1 MPKRARVAGC
11 RPSCGAQQQA
21 LGMQPQHLLA
31 ARRIDGDR
39 GERVGTFERRR
50 LQSGICADDPR
61 EPGCTQQRQRDQRA
75 AGCHESA
82 HASSRHRCLVRAS
95 RTPWALICPIREPYV
110 KAIIYHNP
118 RCSKSR
124 QTLALLESH
133 GVEVDVIEYLKNPP
147 DAPTLWALTRA
158 LGLAPRDI
166 VRRGEA
172 AFAELDLDA
181 KLADDEALIAAI
193 VAHPVLLE
201 RPIVV
206 VGAQA
211 AIGRPPENVLP
222 LLTGRA
228 G

>member
-1 MPKRARVAGC
+1 M
-11 RPSCGAQQQA
+11 
-21 LGMQPQHLLA
+21 
-31 ARRIDGDR
+31 
-39 GERVGTFERRR
+39 
-50 LQSGICADDPR
+50 
-61 EPGCTQQRQRDQRA
+61 
-75 AGCHESA
+75 
-82 HASSRHRCLVRAS
+82 
-95 RTPWALICPIREPYV
+95 

-172 AFAELDLDA
+172 AFAELDLGT

-206 VGAQA
+206 IGAQA